1 MLEGII
7 KIYTDGGA
15 RGNPGLAASAF
26 IVISKGKVVHKES
39 IFLGKKTNNEAEYSA
54 VFLATKWL
62 AINDLSRL
70 ESVEFFLDSELV
82 VRQLRGEYKI
92 ISENLKTLYV
102 ELKKLL
108 LKINKSISFN
118 YVRREKN
125 KLADKLVNLELDKIG
140 QLE

>member
-26 IVISKGKVVHKES
+26 IVIRKGKVVHKES

-92 ISENLKTLYV
+92 KSENLKTLYV